1 MAKYK
6 APTTEPEAPKR
17 KTVVPGWA
25 RKYQREQEA
34 EGEANEDHRNGGPSV
49 PAVRGTEQ

>member
-6 APTTEPEAPKR
+6 QADTKDDAPPPR

-25 RKYQREQEA
+25 RKYQREQES
-34 EGEANEDHRNGGPSV
+34 EEKGVITPKEPKEPKEAS
-49 PAVRGTEQ
+49 

>member
-6 APTTEPEAPKR
+6 APGPEPEVPKR

-25 RKYQREQEA
+25 RKYQREEEKTA
-34 EGEANEDHRNGGPSV
+34 EERATQDRIRDAYNRDQDTP
-49 PAVRGTEQ
+49 

>member
-6 APTTEPEAPKR
+6 QADTKDDASPPR

-25 RKYQREQEA
+25 RKYQREQEQA
-34 EGEANEDHRNGGPSV
+34 TALEAPKEPKEGS
-49 PAVRGTEQ
+49 